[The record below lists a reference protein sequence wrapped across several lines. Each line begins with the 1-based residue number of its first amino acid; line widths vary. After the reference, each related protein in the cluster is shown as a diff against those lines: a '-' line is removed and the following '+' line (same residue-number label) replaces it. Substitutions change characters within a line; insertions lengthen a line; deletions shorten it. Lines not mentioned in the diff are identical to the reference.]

1 MSALNKNPPT
11 GWLIPL
17 WRDEF
22 GVRLRIAA
30 DNVIGGTPLN
40 IKSQIMFR
48 VQSLAFVRGPR
59 SYARVD

>member
-48 VQSLAFVRGPR
+48 VQSLAFVRGP
-59 SYARVD
+59 